1 MFGGDISC
9 KVIVFSF
16 LRNHMKIRMLLLVGK
31 IKDAN
36 QSSSVYEGLISFFL
50 NNYFIQIYFHSKSGN
65 LTKIPKRTPVDLIT
79 LLS

>member
-36 QSSSVYEGLISFFL
+36 QSNSVEEG
-50 NNYFIQIYFHSKSGN
+50 
-65 LTKIPKRTPVDLIT
+65 
-79 LLS
+79 